1 MPFLAALNPIHWLLI
16 AFVGLSAVLGALYHF
31 QGKEFELEKAR
42 HAAFVAETRAVGLV
56 QERQG
61 KEKHEKDVQEK
72 KNADSQIQAARNSI
86 AAYADR
92 LRQSAKNTSS
102 RLLPSAPASA
112 GSSKRTCFDTAEL
125 NAEMGEY
132 AEALGSIRREATELV
147 IEGAKGVSDLD
158 GAKEWAQGIK

>member
-1 MPFLAALNPIHWLLI
+1 MPFMAALNPIHWLLL
-16 AFVGLSAVLGALYHF
+16 AFAAISAVLGGLYYF
-31 QGKEFELEKAR
+31 QGHQFELEKAR
-42 HAAFVAETRAVGLV
+42 HAAFVAETKAAGVI

-72 KNADSQIQAARNSI
+72 KDADSQIQAARNSI

-92 LRQSAKNTSS
+92 LRQSAKSPRS
-102 RLLPSAPASA
+102 RILPSASTST
-112 GSSKRTCFDTAEL
+112 GSSERTCFDTAEL
-125 NAEMGEY
+125 NAAMGEY

-158 GAKEWAQGIK
+158 GAKEWAQSK